1 MKTRKNNDG
10 TVTIRMT
17 FRELGAL
24 HMGLYERIQRNSK
37 YALEAEDECIEE
49 LYNEFAEKYRK
60 QFHEV
65 GELFDWSLEHKRN
78 K

>member
-24 HMGLYERIQRNSK
+24 HRGLYESIERNRK
-37 YALEAEDECIEE
+37 HALEAEDECIEE

>member
-24 HMGLYERIQRNSK
+24 HTGLYESVERNEK
-37 YALEAEDECIEE
+37 YALEAEEECIEE
-49 LYNEFAEKYRK
+49 LYNEFADKYRK
-60 QFHEV
+60 QFREV
-65 GELFDWSLEHKRN
+65 GELFDWAIN
-78 K
+78 KSK

>member
-24 HMGLYERIQRNSK
+24 HTGLYESIERNSK
-37 YALEAEDECIEE
+37 YALEAEEKCIEE
-49 LYNEFAEKYRK
+49 LYNEFAEKYRE
-60 QFHEV
+60 QFREV
-65 GELFDWSLEHKRN
+65 GKLFDWSIEHKQN

>member
-17 FRELGAL
+17 FRELDAL
-24 HMGLYERIQRNSK
+24 HTGLYERIERNNK

-65 GELFDWSLEHKRN
+65 GKLFDWAIN
-78 K
+78 KSK